1 MNNRKRTALCLLGAA
16 LCVFMAFGAAL
27 ALGRYPITPAALLAG
42 DAMAVRTFTVLRLP
56 RAVMALIGGFGLG
69 AAGFVYQTVFR
80 NPLASPDIIGVSS
93 GASVGAAFAILFVS
107 SGALSTT
114 VCAFAG
120 GLAAVFLSL
129 ELAAAAPGRS
139 KMSLVLA
146 GIAVHALAQTLLMLL
161 KLTADPE
168 KELASI
174 EYWIMGSL
182 AAVTRSRVWFPVPV
196 VLVCCAAIFALHRQA
211 LLLSIEEG
219 EARLLGV
226 RVGAMRLLLLTLAT
240 MTVAAVVSVT
250 GLISFV
256 GLLAPHSARLLAGH
270 NRRSA
275 CLLSGLLGS
284 ALLLAADTLAKTAA
298 STELPVSI
306 FTSLLGFD
314 FGLMKK
320 HERNAA
326 HGDLFTSGGE
336 AFQNQ
341 EIKDP
346 TEGGKF
352 AKGKVIDLIA
362 PMIVMIFTAIA
373 TMIWTGYL
381 NGGTNLVE
389 DFANCSSSE
398 SLVFAGLVTVGF
410 LLLFY
415 LPRRV
420 IGFKDFM
427 NSVPEGGKLMMPPI
441 LILVLAWTLKGMT
454 DALGIGD
461 FVRQAVSLN
470 EGLMRF
476 VPLLIFCI
484 AIFIAF
490 SSGTSWGTFA
500 ILVPIVVNMFSET
513 DPTMMIVAVSAVLAG
528 AVCGDHISPISDT
541 TIMSSSGAQSNHIN
555 HVQTQMQYAMVVVA
569 ACVPGYLIAGFTE
582 NWLITLVSS
591 LAILTAALLYLRRR
605 SLAEDARA

>member
-69 AAGFVYQTVFR
+69 VAGFVYQTVFR

-129 ELAAAAPGRS
+129 GLAAAAPGRS

-226 RVGAMRLLLLTLAT
+226 RGGRDAPAAADACHYDGCRRCQRDRAYQLCRAAGTPQRPAAGGAQPALGLPAER
-240 MTVAAVVSVT
+240 AA
-250 GLISFV
+250 GQRP
-256 GLLAPHSARLLAGH
+256 AAGSRH
-270 NRRSA
+270 AGQDGPPPPSCRSA
-275 CLLSGLLGS
+275 
-284 ALLLAADTLAKTAA
+284 
-298 STELPVSI
+298 
-306 FTSLLGFD
+306 
-314 FGLMKK
+314 
-320 HERNAA
+320 
-326 HGDLFTSGGE
+326 
-336 AFQNQ
+336 
-341 EIKDP
+341 
-346 TEGGKF
+346 
-352 AKGKVIDLIA
+352 
-362 PMIVMIFTAIA
+362 
-373 TMIWTGYL
+373 
-381 NGGTNLVE
+381 
-389 DFANCSSSE
+389 SSPHCW
-398 SLVFAGLVTVGF
+398 AC
-410 LLLFY
+410 
-415 LPRRV
+415 
-420 IGFKDFM
+420 
-427 NSVPEGGKLMMPPI
+427 
-441 LILVLAWTLKGMT
+441 
-454 DALGIGD
+454 
-461 FVRQAVSLN
+461 
-470 EGLMRF
+470 RF
-476 VPLLIFCI
+476 C
-484 AIFIAF
+484 FI
-490 SSGTSWGTFA
+490 
-500 ILVPIVVNMFSET
+500 
-513 DPTMMIVAVSAVLAG
+513 
-528 AVCGDHISPISDT
+528 
-541 TIMSSSGAQSNHIN
+541 
-555 HVQTQMQYAMVVVA
+555 
-569 ACVPGYLIAGFTE
+569 
-582 NWLITLVSS
+582 
-591 LAILTAALLYLRRR
+591 
-605 SLAEDARA
+605 

>member
-56 RAVMALIGGFGLG
+56 RAVMALVGGFGLG
-69 AAGFVYQTVFR
+69 VAGFVYQTVFR

-129 ELAAAAPGRS
+129 GLAAAAPGRS

-182 AAVTRSRVWFPVPV
+182 AAVTRSRVWFPVPI

-306 FTSLLGFD
+306 FTSLLGVPFLLYLILRPGRD
-314 FGLMKK
+314 ASPAAREGCVMMPQTTPPPAGLCVQDLTV
-320 HERNAA
+320 RYGAA
-326 HGDLFTSGGE
+326 AVLQGVSFSVPVPGQLIGLLGVNGSGKTTLLKAAAGLLPHTGQCLLDGVPLESLSTRRLAQTVSYIPQQSGISVSLSAREVVLMGFNPRLGVLQSPTAAMRAAADEALRTVGLADKAGQDYLTLSGGE
-336 AFQNQ
+336 KQ
-341 EIKDP
+341 
-346 TEGGKF
+346 
-352 AKGKVIDLIA
+352 L
-362 PMIVMIFTAIA
+362 
-373 TMIWTGYL
+373 
-381 NGGTNLVE
+381 
-389 DFANCSSSE
+389 C
-398 SLVFAGLVTVGF
+398 
-410 LLLFY
+410 
-415 LPRRV
+415 
-420 IGFKDFM
+420 
-427 NSVPEGGKLMMPPI
+427 I
-441 LILVLAWTLKGMT
+441 LA
-454 DALGIGD
+454 
-461 FVRQAVSLN
+461 R
-470 EGLMRF
+470 
-476 VPLLIFCI
+476 
-484 AIFIAF
+484 
-490 SSGTSWGTFA
+490 
-500 ILVPIVVNMFSET
+500 
-513 DPTMMIVAVSAVLAG
+513 
-528 AVCGDHISPISDT
+528 
-541 TIMSSSGAQSNHIN
+541 TI
-555 HVQTQMQYAMVVVA
+555 
-569 ACVPGYLIAGFTE
+569 
-582 NWLITLVSS
+582 
-591 LAILTAALLYLRRR
+591 
-605 SLAEDARA
+605 AEDAPLLLLDEPDSALDLANRSRMTALLAQLVHTGGKTALVCLHDPALALDSCDILVVLQGGGVAAVLHPRTDPPAVLQAALAAVYGPLELLPVTDCRGRRRLALLPL

>member
-1 MNNRKRTALCLLGAA
+1 MSLHRFYLPPEQWAHDLWLEGQEAKHL
-16 LCVFMAFGAAL
+16 VQ
-27 ALGRYPITPAALLAG
+27 
-42 DAMAVRTFTVLRLP
+42 VLRLAP
-56 RAVMALIGGFGLG
+56 GEEVLLLDGQGRSGRFAIAETAKKKARLVLQEEQMAPAPESRAVMALVGGFGLG

-129 ELAAAAPGRS
+129 GLAAAAPGRS

-306 FTSLLGFD
+306 FTSLLG
-314 FGLMKK
+314 
-320 HERNAA
+320 
-326 HGDLFTSGGE
+326 
-336 AFQNQ
+336 
-341 EIKDP
+341 
-346 TEGGKF
+346 
-352 AKGKVIDLIA
+352 
-362 PMIVMIFTAIA
+362 
-373 TMIWTGYL
+373 
-381 NGGTNLVE
+381 
-389 DFANCSSSE
+389 
-398 SLVFAGLVTVGF
+398 
-410 LLLFY
+410 
-415 LPRRV
+415 
-420 IGFKDFM
+420 
-427 NSVPEGGKLMMPPI
+427 VP
-441 LILVLAWTLKGMT
+441 
-454 DALGIGD
+454 
-461 FVRQAVSLN
+461 F
-470 EGLMRF
+470 
-476 VPLLIFCI
+476 
-484 AIFIAF
+484 
-490 SSGTSWGTFA
+490 
-500 ILVPIVVNMFSET
+500 
-513 DPTMMIVAVSAVLAG
+513 
-528 AVCGDHISPISDT
+528 
-541 TIMSSSGAQSNHIN
+541 
-555 HVQTQMQYAMVVVA
+555 
-569 ACVPGYLIAGFTE
+569 
-582 NWLITLVSS
+582 
-591 LAILTAALLYLRRR
+591 LLYLILRPGR
-605 SLAEDARA
+605 DAS

>member
-16 LCVFMAFGAAL
+16 LCVFMTFGAAL

-42 DAMAVRTFTVLRLP
+42 DAMAVRAFTVLRLP

-69 AAGFVYQTVFR
+69 VAGFVYQTVFR
-80 NPLASPDIIGVSS
+80 NPLASPDTIGVSS

-129 ELAAAAPGRS
+129 G
-139 KMSLVLA
+139 LA

-284 ALLLAADTLAKTAA
+284 ALLLAADTLAKTAS

-306 FTSLLGFD
+306 FTSLLG
-314 FGLMKK
+314 
-320 HERNAA
+320 
-326 HGDLFTSGGE
+326 
-336 AFQNQ
+336 
-341 EIKDP
+341 
-346 TEGGKF
+346 
-352 AKGKVIDLIA
+352 
-362 PMIVMIFTAIA
+362 
-373 TMIWTGYL
+373 
-381 NGGTNLVE
+381 
-389 DFANCSSSE
+389 
-398 SLVFAGLVTVGF
+398 
-410 LLLFY
+410 
-415 LPRRV
+415 
-420 IGFKDFM
+420 
-427 NSVPEGGKLMMPPI
+427 VP
-441 LILVLAWTLKGMT
+441 
-454 DALGIGD
+454 
-461 FVRQAVSLN
+461 F
-470 EGLMRF
+470 
-476 VPLLIFCI
+476 
-484 AIFIAF
+484 
-490 SSGTSWGTFA
+490 
-500 ILVPIVVNMFSET
+500 
-513 DPTMMIVAVSAVLAG
+513 
-528 AVCGDHISPISDT
+528 
-541 TIMSSSGAQSNHIN
+541 
-555 HVQTQMQYAMVVVA
+555 
-569 ACVPGYLIAGFTE
+569 
-582 NWLITLVSS
+582 
-591 LAILTAALLYLRRR
+591 LLYLILRPGR
-605 SLAEDARA
+605 DAS

>member
-56 RAVMALIGGFGLG
+56 RAVMALVGGFGLG

-129 ELAAAAPGRS
+129 GLAAAAPGRS

-284 ALLLAADTLAKTAA
+284 ALLLARRHAGQDGSLHRAAGQHLYLAAGRAVSALSDPASGEGCVMMPQTTPPPVGLCVQDLTVRYGTAA
-298 STELPVSI
+298 VLQGVSFSVPVSGQMI
-306 FTSLLGFD
+306 GLLGVNGSGKTTLLKAAA
-314 FGLMKK
+314 GLLPHTGQCLLDGVPLESLSTRRLAQTVSYIPQQSGISVSLSAREVVLMGFNP
-320 HERNAA
+320 RLGVLQSPTAA
-326 HGDLFTSGGE
+326 MRAAADEALRTVGLANKAGQDYLTLSGGE
-336 AFQNQ
+336 KQ
-341 EIKDP
+341 
-346 TEGGKF
+346 
-352 AKGKVIDLIA
+352 L
-362 PMIVMIFTAIA
+362 
-373 TMIWTGYL
+373 
-381 NGGTNLVE
+381 
-389 DFANCSSSE
+389 C
-398 SLVFAGLVTVGF
+398 
-410 LLLFY
+410 
-415 LPRRV
+415 
-420 IGFKDFM
+420 
-427 NSVPEGGKLMMPPI
+427 I
-441 LILVLAWTLKGMT
+441 LA
-454 DALGIGD
+454 
-461 FVRQAVSLN
+461 R
-470 EGLMRF
+470 
-476 VPLLIFCI
+476 
-484 AIFIAF
+484 
-490 SSGTSWGTFA
+490 
-500 ILVPIVVNMFSET
+500 
-513 DPTMMIVAVSAVLAG
+513 
-528 AVCGDHISPISDT
+528 
-541 TIMSSSGAQSNHIN
+541 TI
-555 HVQTQMQYAMVVVA
+555 
-569 ACVPGYLIAGFTE
+569 
-582 NWLITLVSS
+582 
-591 LAILTAALLYLRRR
+591 
-605 SLAEDARA
+605 AEDAPLLLLDEPDSALDLANRSRMTALLAQLVHTGGKTALVCLHDPALALDSCDILVVLQGGGVAAVLHPRTDPPAVLQAALAAVYGPLELLPVTDCRGRRRLALLPL

>member
-16 LCVFMAFGAAL
+16 LCVFMTFGAAL

-56 RAVMALIGGFGLG
+56 RAVMALVGGFGLG

-120 GLAAVFLSL
+120 G
-129 ELAAAAPGRS
+129 
-139 KMSLVLA
+139 LA

-306 FTSLLGFD
+306 FTSLLG
-314 FGLMKK
+314 
-320 HERNAA
+320 
-326 HGDLFTSGGE
+326 
-336 AFQNQ
+336 
-341 EIKDP
+341 
-346 TEGGKF
+346 
-352 AKGKVIDLIA
+352 
-362 PMIVMIFTAIA
+362 
-373 TMIWTGYL
+373 
-381 NGGTNLVE
+381 
-389 DFANCSSSE
+389 
-398 SLVFAGLVTVGF
+398 
-410 LLLFY
+410 
-415 LPRRV
+415 
-420 IGFKDFM
+420 
-427 NSVPEGGKLMMPPI
+427 VP
-441 LILVLAWTLKGMT
+441 
-454 DALGIGD
+454 
-461 FVRQAVSLN
+461 F
-470 EGLMRF
+470 
-476 VPLLIFCI
+476 
-484 AIFIAF
+484 
-490 SSGTSWGTFA
+490 
-500 ILVPIVVNMFSET
+500 
-513 DPTMMIVAVSAVLAG
+513 
-528 AVCGDHISPISDT
+528 
-541 TIMSSSGAQSNHIN
+541 
-555 HVQTQMQYAMVVVA
+555 
-569 ACVPGYLIAGFTE
+569 
-582 NWLITLVSS
+582 
-591 LAILTAALLYLRRR
+591 LLYLILRPGR
-605 SLAEDARA
+605 DAS

>member
-16 LCVFMAFGAAL
+16 LCVFMTFGAAL

-69 AAGFVYQTVFR
+69 VAGFVYQTVFR

-129 ELAAAAPGRS
+129 G
-139 KMSLVLA
+139 LA

-306 FTSLLGFD
+306 FTSLLG
-314 FGLMKK
+314 
-320 HERNAA
+320 
-326 HGDLFTSGGE
+326 
-336 AFQNQ
+336 
-341 EIKDP
+341 
-346 TEGGKF
+346 
-352 AKGKVIDLIA
+352 
-362 PMIVMIFTAIA
+362 
-373 TMIWTGYL
+373 
-381 NGGTNLVE
+381 
-389 DFANCSSSE
+389 
-398 SLVFAGLVTVGF
+398 
-410 LLLFY
+410 
-415 LPRRV
+415 
-420 IGFKDFM
+420 
-427 NSVPEGGKLMMPPI
+427 VP
-441 LILVLAWTLKGMT
+441 
-454 DALGIGD
+454 
-461 FVRQAVSLN
+461 F
-470 EGLMRF
+470 
-476 VPLLIFCI
+476 
-484 AIFIAF
+484 
-490 SSGTSWGTFA
+490 
-500 ILVPIVVNMFSET
+500 
-513 DPTMMIVAVSAVLAG
+513 
-528 AVCGDHISPISDT
+528 
-541 TIMSSSGAQSNHIN
+541 
-555 HVQTQMQYAMVVVA
+555 
-569 ACVPGYLIAGFTE
+569 
-582 NWLITLVSS
+582 
-591 LAILTAALLYLRRR
+591 LLYLILRPGR
-605 SLAEDARA
+605 DAS

>member
-16 LCVFMAFGAAL
+16 LCVFMTFGAAL

-120 GLAAVFLSL
+120 
-129 ELAAAAPGRS
+129 GRS

-306 FTSLLGFD
+306 FTSLLG
-314 FGLMKK
+314 
-320 HERNAA
+320 
-326 HGDLFTSGGE
+326 
-336 AFQNQ
+336 
-341 EIKDP
+341 
-346 TEGGKF
+346 
-352 AKGKVIDLIA
+352 
-362 PMIVMIFTAIA
+362 
-373 TMIWTGYL
+373 
-381 NGGTNLVE
+381 
-389 DFANCSSSE
+389 
-398 SLVFAGLVTVGF
+398 
-410 LLLFY
+410 
-415 LPRRV
+415 
-420 IGFKDFM
+420 
-427 NSVPEGGKLMMPPI
+427 VP
-441 LILVLAWTLKGMT
+441 
-454 DALGIGD
+454 
-461 FVRQAVSLN
+461 F
-470 EGLMRF
+470 
-476 VPLLIFCI
+476 
-484 AIFIAF
+484 
-490 SSGTSWGTFA
+490 
-500 ILVPIVVNMFSET
+500 
-513 DPTMMIVAVSAVLAG
+513 
-528 AVCGDHISPISDT
+528 
-541 TIMSSSGAQSNHIN
+541 
-555 HVQTQMQYAMVVVA
+555 
-569 ACVPGYLIAGFTE
+569 
-582 NWLITLVSS
+582 
-591 LAILTAALLYLRRR
+591 LLYLILRPGR
-605 SLAEDARA
+605 DAS